1 MDFRFYGFC
10 RNSGHPDGQSGIMD
24 RLTLLPSGSER
35 TGREWHHTL
44 QRDAAGNSKH
54 NRVSL
59 PALKTRRICKHWR
72 ENVLRATGRTNE
84 RRTSGT
90 SVTGRYI
97 WRSIKKHLE
106 RPSLHTWLSSLYLWY
121 QICRKKLRRKNIRY
135 PCGVEEE
142 RRLCFIHICTGRN
155 SMDSQSTRKRCTL
168 QSSHS
173 ELPVNYTGWG
183 DLLHFSGKSDAG
195 GRDLSEETTNRNTE
209 IWWGRDIPEFFLRR
223 KYSYWSTENELCDL
237 LGHQSEMF
245 HYSWR
250 VSRHI
255 IESHSQ

>member
-10 RNSGHPDGQSGIMD
+10 RNSGHSDGQSGIMD

-121 QICRKKLRRKNIRY
+121 QICRKKLWRENIRHPY
-135 PCGVEEE
+135 GVEKE
-142 RRLCFIHICTGRN
+142 RCLCFIHIRARRDR
-155 SMDSQSTRKRCTL
+155 MDSQFARKRCTL
-168 QSSHS
+168 QSGHS
-173 ELPVNYTGWG
+173 KLPVNHTGWS
-183 DLLHFSGKSDAG
+183 DLFYFTGESDG
-195 GRDLSEETTNRNTE
+195 RGRDLSKGTADWNTE
-209 IWWGRDIPEFFLRR
+209 VWWGRDIPEFFSG
-223 KYSYWSTENELCDL
+223 KKHSDWPTENELFYL
-237 LGHQSEMF
+237 F
-245 HYSWR
+245 IY
-250 VSRHI
+250 
-255 IESHSQ
+255 